1 MHYLDNYMIVGQCL
15 ETEPTSSHRPSP
27 QEKASVAQTRSVH
40 PQRNLNSQSPP
51 CEGGAT
57 NHSKKAGSTCS
68 PIARLRTTHSTFTV
82 TFRKCTVHAMTTV
95 LQYLDKSR
103 VVVQCLETEPT
114 PSHFLSVQTKFLP
127 CHPCTPQRRKL
138 AIGATTAAVKRCF
151 MFKRAVQIHIQ

>member
-103 VVVQCLETEPT
+103 VVVQCLETEPR
-114 PSHFLSVQTKFLP
+114 PSHFLSPNKVLALSPVYAPKKKA
-127 CHPCTPQRRKL
+127 CHRSDNSSRQK
-138 AIGATTAAVKRCF
+138 VF
-151 MFKRAVQIHIQ
+151 YV